1 MRVHWLSVALVL
13 QCWLLLVLLLSCSA
27 ADSTTLNSAGQS
39 IHDIKGIPQVTKKGN
54 PLLMLMEPALP
65 ALKYMLPLVALLALP
80 ELLST
85 ALTSLRGIAAMNAGA
100 YTVQAR
106 RRGRRGTMDGGR
118 GGGAVPGGIDYI
130 QGAQQMI
137 TLLTRLD
144 EAVQR
149 YGQQDASC
157 QLKAMCEF
165 HRSAMSPEAG
175 TVAKN
180 IISMLK
186 ADGRVERSAMPD
198 DQKAAMQDFLKA
210 AQNGL
215 HQRNCSRIYSDCHDT
230 TTT

>member
-1 MRVHWLSVALVL
+1 MTE
-13 QCWLLLVLLLSCSA
+13 
-27 ADSTTLNSAGQS
+27 ADN
-39 IHDIKGIPQVTKKGN
+39 VTKKGN

-80 ELLST
+80 ELLSS
-85 ALTSLRGIAAMNAGA
+85 ALTSLRGMAALNAGA

-106 RRGRRGTMDGGR
+106 RRGRRGVMDGGR
-118 GGGAVPGGIDYI
+118 ARGGGSGPAPSGVDFVE
-130 QGAQQMI
+130 GAQQMM
-137 TLLTRLD
+137 TLLARLD

-149 YGQQDASC
+149 YGQQEAAC

-165 HRSAMSPEAG
+165 HRSAMTPEAG

-186 ADGRVERSAMPD
+186 ADGRVERSAMPE
-198 DQKAAMQDFLKA
+198 DQKAALHDFLKA

-215 HQRNCSRIYSDCHDT
+215 HQRNCTRIYRDCHET
-230 TTT
+230 TT